1 MHWILQENLFK
12 EKEWDTLLSVL
23 DRFNIPYSVHKVIPF
38 IGELIPAPEPK
49 QKNVICFGSY
59 SMRHSAREFGWT
71 PGVFDLEPYN
81 FNVQMQHWSDLLLNA
96 DAEVVAFKDAVIMD
110 DTFIR
115 PIDDSK
121 HFAGRVYGVDEF
133 VKWQHSVCTLEEDY
147 GSSLSP
153 NTLIQLCR
161 PKKIYAE
168 YRFWIVDG
176 QIVTQSLYKRGDRV
190 TYSSDVDSRF
200 HSFVNMVLRYR
211 KDIRGVTMSCTPDGW
226 IPERAFVLDV
236 CETPEGMKIVEI
248 NTINAAGFYAGN
260 MTDLVLSLEAMQF

>member
-81 FNVQMQHWSDLLLNA
+81 FNVQMQHWADLLLNA
-96 DAEVVAFKDAVIMD
+96 DAEVVAFKDAVITD

-121 HFAGRVYGVDEF
+121 HFAGRVFGVEEF
-133 VKWQHSVCTLEEDY
+133 LKWQHSVCALEEDY
-147 GSSLSP
+147 GSSLSRD
-153 NTLIQLCR
+153 TLIQLCK

-168 YRFWIVDG
+168 YRYWIVDG
-176 QIVTQSLYKRGDRV
+176 RVATKSLYKRGDRV
-190 TYSSDVDSRF
+190 MYSPEVDPRVDRF
-200 HSFVNMVLRYR
+200 VYEILRWGN
-211 KDIRGVTMSCTPDGW
+211 ITLTMYPESW
-226 IPERAFVLDV
+226 IKERAFVLDV

-248 NTINAAGFYAGN
+248 NTINAAGFYAAN
-260 MTDLVLSLEAMQF
+260 MTDLVLSLEAMHF

>member
-147 GSSLSP
+147 GSSMSP
-153 NTLIQLCR
+153 NTLIQLCK

-168 YRFWIVDG
+168 YRYWIVDG
-176 QIVTQSLYKRGDRV
+176 RVATKSLYKRGDRV
-190 TYSSDVDSRF
+190 MYSPEVDWRVD
-200 HSFVNMVLRYR
+200 HFVGHILRWGTLTLQCGP
-211 KDIRGVTMSCTPDGW
+211 IEGW
-226 IPERAFVLDV
+226 IKERAFVLDV

-248 NTINAAGFYAGN
+248 NTINAAGFYAAN